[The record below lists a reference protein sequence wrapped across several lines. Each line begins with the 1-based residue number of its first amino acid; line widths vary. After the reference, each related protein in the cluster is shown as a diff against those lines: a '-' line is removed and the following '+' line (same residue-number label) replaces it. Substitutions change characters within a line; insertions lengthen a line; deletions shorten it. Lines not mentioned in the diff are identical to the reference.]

1 MVQGEQGALVHLGW
15 LRGCRT
21 PERPWSWQHPCFGV
35 GLWSIHSSG
44 TKFPVWES
52 SSMQRPGWDL
62 LLEHI
67 RVPEIWYL
75 FLALTN
81 PQTLLSLP
89 KRAPCLTM
97 PLTMGHM
104 VRNFLYPDPCRR
116 SAFCPEAWGL
126 IALIL
131 VCINTVL
138 NINPA
143 TIVLWSGFFFLPP
156 EGFCSW
162 WI

>member
-1 MVQGEQGALVHLGW
+1 MGKQQRAEARLGFTAGAHHCAINLV
-15 LRGCRT
+15 
-21 PERPWSWQHPCFGV
+21 FV
-35 GLWSIHSSG
+35 SS
-44 TKFPVWES
+44 TDQSLNV
-52 SSMQRPGWDL
+52 PGSPKACPL
-62 LLEHI
+62 L
-67 RVPEIWYL
+67 
-75 FLALTN
+75 
-81 PQTLLSLP
+81 
-89 KRAPCLTM
+89 

-143 TIVLWSGFFFLPP
+143 TVVLWSGFYFFSQRDFAQD
-156 EGFCSW
+156 GFKF
-162 WI
+162 